1 MDYQDPNTRHDYLQV
16 LRDTLARIERNP
28 DSYFNEAAHAEFK
41 RILATRIALLE
52 RIELLAADA
61 AEAPVNERS
70 FRVQVHIRG
79 VEIVNCKQTGTSRKA
94 I

>member
-1 MDYQDPNTRHDYLQV
+1 MEHQDPSTRHDYLQV

-41 RILATRIALLE
+41 RILATRIATLE
-52 RIELLAADA
+52 RIELLAADV
-61 AEAPVNERS
+61 AEAPLDERS

-79 VEIVNCKQTGTSRKA
+79 VEIVNCEKTGPSRKVL
-94 I
+94 

>member
-79 VEIVNCKQTGTSRKA
+79 VEIVNCKQAGSSRNA
-94 I
+94 L

>member
-1 MDYQDPNTRHDYLQV
+1 MDYQDPSTRHDYLQV

-41 RILATRIALLE
+41 RILATRIAVLE

-61 AEAPVNERS
+61 AEAPANERS

-79 VEIVNCKQTGTSRKA
+79 VEIVSCKQTGSSRKA
-94 I
+94 L